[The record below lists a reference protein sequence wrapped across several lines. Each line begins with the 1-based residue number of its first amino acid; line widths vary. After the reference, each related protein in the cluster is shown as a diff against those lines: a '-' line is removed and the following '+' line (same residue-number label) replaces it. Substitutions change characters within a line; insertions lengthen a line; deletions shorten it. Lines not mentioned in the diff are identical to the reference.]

1 MINCNSPYEQA
12 IFAGNPAGAL
22 YLFAYG
28 ANRWYFRKTIYVYP
42 ILPAVKKTAR
52 RSRLMMSR
60 RFVTVFMAIFMF
72 ANVALINAQ
81 TAYLTTSV
89 EEIAASLPARPI
101 AIGLDV
107 DDTVLFSSPGFQ
119 YAFSNTD
126 GPDGTNK
133 YGNRPLS
140 NDQFW
145 SDLSCQFDKF
155 SIPKESARKIIELHR
170 DRGDKIYFITARP
183 PVKGEILTSI
193 LHREFK
199 LENQPKAI
207 FSGRISKAE
216 FIKKHGLA
224 IYYGDSDSDISE
236 AHDAGVRAIRFMRS
250 PLSNNKGKYNPGK
263 HGEIV
268 LENSEN

>member
-1 MINCNSPYEQA
+1 MI
-12 IFAGNPAGAL
+12 
-22 YLFAYG
+22 
-28 ANRWYFRKTIYVYP
+28 
-42 ILPAVKKTAR
+42 
-52 RSRLMMSR
+52 SR
-60 RFVTVFMAIFMF
+60 RFIAVFLALFMF

-81 TAYLTTSV
+81 QQAYLTTSV
-89 EEIAASLPARPI
+89 EEIAASLPAKSI

-107 DDTVLFSSPGFQ
+107 DDTVLFSSPGFR

-126 GPDGTNK
+126 GPNGTNK
-133 YGNRPLS
+133 YGDRPLS

-155 SIPKESARKIIELHR
+155 SIPKESARKIIEMHR
-170 DRGDKIYFITARP
+170 ERGDKIYFITARP

-199 LENQPKAI
+199 LENQPKTI
-207 FSGRISKAE
+207 FSGRTSKAE
-216 FIKKHGLA
+216 FITKHG
-224 IYYGDSDSDISE
+224 ITVFYGDSDSDISE
-236 AHDAGVRAIRFMRS
+236 AHDAGIRAIRFMRS
-250 PLSNNKGKYNPGK
+250 PLSNNKTKYNPGK